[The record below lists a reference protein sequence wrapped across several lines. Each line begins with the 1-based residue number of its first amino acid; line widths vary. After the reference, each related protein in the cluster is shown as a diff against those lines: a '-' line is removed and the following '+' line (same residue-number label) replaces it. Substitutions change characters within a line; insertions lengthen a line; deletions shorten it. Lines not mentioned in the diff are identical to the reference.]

1 MAECQKTIRVLV
13 MDDEETIQLL
23 LREWL
28 TLMGFEVVVTADGK
42 GAVRAYKQSM
52 QENVPSF
59 DVVLMDLVVKE
70 GMGGY
75 EAGGEILKQDPQ
87 ARLIA
92 TSGDCLDPVMLH
104 PQLYGFTGKVAKP
117 FNLKTLS
124 SFVRQICAG

>member
-1 MAECQKTIRVLV
+1 

-23 LREWL
+23 LRESL
-28 TLMGFEVVVTADGK
+28 TLMGFEVVVTVDGK
-42 GAVRAYKQSM
+42 GAVLAYAQSM

-70 GMGGY
+70 GMGGH
-75 EAGGEILKQDPQ
+75 EAGGEILKQDPR

-92 TSGDCLDPVMLH
+92 TSGDCSDPVMLH
-104 PQLYGFTGKVAKP
+104 PHLYGFAGKVAKP
-117 FNLKTLS
+117 FNLKALS